1 LQNNLKM
8 KKLKKTF
15 RVIFLITL
23 SVFILNLRSY
33 AQQPG
38 GSKYILGAGDIIEI
52 SVWNHQELKSTLSV
66 RPDGLISYPVTGEIQ
81 AAGETISDLTDKIRE
96 KLLVYMKDPKIS
108 VNVLEY
114 RSKKVLVLGEVKTPG
129 LYSCESQL
137 TAFEAIGLAG
147 GYLKYA
153 ELRSIL
159 VIRDPYSKSPKFIPV
174 NLHVAFDHANAKEN
188 VLLQPRDIIY
198 VPRSFI
204 GNAGDFLDFFISKVR
219 PAADTYFLY
228 DIASK

>member
-1 LQNNLKM
+1 MRNIKIISWL
-8 KKLKKTF
+8 
-15 RVIFLITL
+15 IFFMVVGL
-23 SVFILNLRSY
+23 FGLNPPSY
-33 AQQPG
+33 SEQV
-38 GSKYILGAGDIIEI
+38 GSSIYMVGVGDIIEI
-52 SVWNHQELKSTLSV
+52 SVWNHQELKSTLSI
-66 RPDGLISYPVTGEIQ
+66 RPDGFISYPVAGEIQ
-81 AAGETISDLTDKIRE
+81 AAGQTTAELADQIRE
-96 KLLVYMKDPKIS
+96 KLLVYMKDPKVS
-108 VNVLEY
+108 VNVIEC

-129 LYSCESQL
+129 LYTLENKM

-159 VIRDPYSKSPKFIPV
+159 VIKRPYSDCPKFILV
-174 NLHVAFDHANAKEN
+174 NLHKALDHANTSEN
-188 VLLQPRDIIY
+188 VLLEPKDIIY

-204 GNAGDFLDFFISKVR
+204 GNTGDFIDFFMSKIR